1 MADYEASLA
10 ENMCYGIKH
19 AEYGNYRQFANIRRT
34 QSQNINGSRLVL
46 WLSLPN
52 PLTPGVKL
60 RMKM

>member
-46 WLSLPN
+46 
-52 PLTPGVKL
+52 
-60 RMKM
+60 